1 MVTGE
6 IECFSEKGITLKSG
20 EGLAADIIVTVT
32 GFMKVAAERFAAAYF
47 STKEKV
53 IFLTNLVL
61 PGAHFPW

>member
-1 MVTGE
+1 MLQR
-6 IECFSEKGITLKSG
+6 KGNHAQIR
-20 EGLAADIIVTVT
+20 EELAADIIVTVT
-32 GFMKVAAERFAAAYF
+32 GFNMKVAAERFAAAYF

>member
-1 MVTGE
+1 
-6 IECFSEKGITLKSG
+6 
-20 EGLAADIIVTVT
+20 
-32 GFMKVAAERFAAAYF
+32 MKVAAERFAAAYF